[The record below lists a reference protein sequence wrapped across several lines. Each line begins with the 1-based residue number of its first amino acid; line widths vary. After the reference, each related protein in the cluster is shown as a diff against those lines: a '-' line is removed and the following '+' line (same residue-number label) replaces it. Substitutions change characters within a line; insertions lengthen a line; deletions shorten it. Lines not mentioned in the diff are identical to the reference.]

1 MRDCY
6 HNPCDRISHPHVDEE
21 DFDFLARITQAL
33 VIFQQKKS
41 QKISANVSF
50 FSQIYSVAELSI
62 YDGQSVL
69 TSTCALQRNRD
80 PEPPVP
86 PPEPLTT
93 TTTTTPVPP
102 VPPSPPADQEEEE
115 NEVVPQKLFIMPE
128 ELGGGHLV

>member
-1 MRDCY
+1 M
-6 HNPCDRISHPHVDEE
+6 
-21 DFDFLARITQAL
+21 
-33 VIFQQKKS
+33 
-41 QKISANVSF
+41 
-50 FSQIYSVAELSI
+50 AELSI

-69 TSTCALQRNRD
+69 TSTCALQQNRD

-102 VPPSPPADQEEEE
+102 VPPSPPADQEED